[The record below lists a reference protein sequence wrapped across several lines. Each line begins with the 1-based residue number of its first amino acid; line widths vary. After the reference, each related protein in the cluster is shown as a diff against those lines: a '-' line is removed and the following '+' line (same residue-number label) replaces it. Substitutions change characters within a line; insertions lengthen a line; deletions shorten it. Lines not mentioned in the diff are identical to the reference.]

1 MVRAVCQQCP
11 SLTEMVKGI
20 YGPVPAF
27 LLVLLSFSGRELV
40 RFGLHC
46 SSAQT
51 LKNSPSCFVLSSDRK
66 QAEVRGPAPTATDRL
81 WYVCVIGKAR
91 SLWATAAAKMKC
103 VKAASLHVFPLD

>member
-1 MVRAVCQQCP
+1 MGHATW
-11 SLTEMVKGI
+11 SLMLGLLP
-20 YGPVPAF
+20 PVP
-27 LLVLLSFSGRELV
+27 VLPCLWVE
-40 RFGLHC
+40 FGLHC
-46 SSAQT
+46 FKRSTTGS
-51 LKNSPSCFVLSSDRK
+51 LPSCFVLSSDRK